1 MAETAPPSDD
11 AQARFAVLHQSADA
25 ACARAIESLVR
36 EGSDRALNRVNV
48 PDFARQEGLDEDKAI
63 GAFLHA
69 SRLGIFDLSWNLLCP
84 GCGGVLEANATL
96 KTVKR
101 AEYHCALCAAGY
113 EPMLDEMV
121 EVSFTV
127 NPRVRRIAAHDPHS
141 LSMWE
146 YQKQVFW
153 SSGID
158 LPEDRFDEIIREIVI
173 DSIELPA
180 GEKCILSVQLPAQFV
195 IVFDPVTHATQFID
209 VQGEPT
215 RDRQDVA
222 MVFNKVQAPSGTV
235 TLRPGPLR
243 LALEN
248 RTGERVLPALF
259 IAGDALHDLLG
270 KRKEF
275 LTAKRL
281 LTNQVFRDL
290 YRTDTLDVD
299 QRLGITSLTFLFT
312 DLKGSTELYERVGDL
327 QAFDLVKA
335 HFQTLNEVVAMN
347 AGAVVK
353 TIGDAVMATFPTP
366 DRAVGAA
373 LRMREAMG
381 ELNRERGNEDL
392 VLKIGIHEG
401 PCLDVTLNDRLD
413 YFGQTVNIAAR
424 VQALATTN
432 SIFATRSVVDH
443 PATARVLGDSGYE
456 PVAQRIALR
465 GIADEVAVYEI
476 PWERPAGGESS
487 RA

>member
-1 MAETAPPSDD
+1 MGESIRIPED
-11 AQARFAVLHQSADA
+11 ALARFSVLRQSADEA
-25 ACARAIESLVR
+25 SAGAIEALVR

-48 PDFARQEGLDEDKAI
+48 LEFARGQGLDEQKAI

-96 KTVKR
+96 KTVR
-101 AEYHCALCAAGY
+101 RTEYHCALCAAGY
-113 EPMLDEMV
+113 EPTLDEMV

-141 LSMWE
+141 LSMWD
-146 YQKQVFW
+146 YQKQIFW

-173 DSIELPA
+173 DSVELPP

-195 IVFDPVTHATQFID
+195 IVFDPVTHAAQFID
-209 VQGEPT
+209 VKGEPT
-215 RDRQDVA
+215 RDRQDIA
-222 MVFNKVQAPSGTV
+222 MVFNRVQAPSGTV
-235 TLRPGPLR
+235 ELRPGPLR

-248 RTGERVLPALF
+248 RCDVRVLPA
-259 IAGDALHDLLG
+259 IVVAGDALHELLG

-281 LTNQVFRDL
+281 LTNQTFRDL

-327 QAFDLVKA
+327 EAFELVKA
-335 HFQTLNEVVAMN
+335 HFRTLNEVVAMN

-366 DRAVGAA
+366 DRALSAA
-373 LRMREAMG
+373 LGMREAMR
-381 ELNRERGNEDL
+381 ELNDRRGHEDL
-392 VLKIGIHEG
+392 LLKIGIHEG
-401 PCLDVTLNDRLD
+401 PCLAVTLNDRLD

-424 VQALATTN
+424 VQGLATSR
-432 SIFATRSVVDH
+432 SIFATRPVVDY
-443 PATARVLGDSGYE
+443 PASAQVLGESGCE
-456 PVAQRIALR
+456 ALAQQFALR
-465 GIADEVAVYEI
+465 GIAGEVAVYEI
-476 PWERPAGGESS
+476 PWNGPVAG
-487 RA
+487 A

>member
-1 MAETAPPSDD
+1 MGDSIRVPDD
-11 AQARFAVLHQSADA
+11 ALARFSVLRQSADEA
-25 ACARAIESLVR
+25 SAGAIEALVR

-48 PDFARQEGLDEDKAI
+48 LEFARSRGLDEQKAI

-96 KTVKR
+96 KSVRRT
-101 AEYHCALCAAGY
+101 EYHCALCAAGY
-113 EPMLDEMV
+113 EPTLDEMV

-158 LPEDRFDEIIREIVI
+158 LPEDKFEEIIREIVI
-173 DSIELPA
+173 DSVELPP

-209 VQGEPT
+209 VKGEPT
-215 RDRQDVA
+215 RDRQDLA
-222 MVFNKVQAPSGTV
+222 MVFNRVQAPSGTLE
-235 TLRPGPLR
+235 LRPGPLR

-248 RTGERVLPALF
+248 RSEVRVLPALF
-259 IAGDALHDLLG
+259 IAGDALHELLG

-281 LTNQVFRDL
+281 LTNQTFRDL

-327 QAFDLVKA
+327 EAFELVKA
-335 HFQTLNEVVAMN
+335 HFRTLNEVVAMN

-366 DRAVGAA
+366 DRALSAA
-373 LRMREAMG
+373 LGMREAMR
-381 ELNRERGNEDL
+381 ELNDRRGHEDL
-392 VLKIGIHEG
+392 LLKIGIHEG
-401 PCLDVTLNDRLD
+401 PCLAVTLNDRLD

-424 VQALATTN
+424 VQGLATSR
-432 SIFATRSVVDH
+432 SIFATRPVVEY
-443 PATARVLGDSGYE
+443 PASAHVLGESGCE
-456 PVAQRIALR
+456 ALAQKIALR
-465 GIADEVAVYEI
+465 GIAGEVAVYEI
-476 PWERPAGGESS
+476 PWSRPGG
-487 RA
+487 

>member
-1 MAETAPPSDD
+1 MGESIRIPDD
-11 AQARFAVLHQSADA
+11 ALARFSVLRQSADEA
-25 ACARAIESLVR
+25 SAGAIEALVR
-36 EGSDRALNRVNV
+36 EGADRALNRVNV
-48 PDFARQEGLDEDKAI
+48 LEFARSRGLDEQKAI

-96 KTVKR
+96 KTVR
-101 AEYHCALCAAGY
+101 RTEYHCALCAAGY
-113 EPMLDEMV
+113 EPTLDEMV

-141 LSMWE
+141 LSMWD
-146 YQKQVFW
+146 YQKQIFW

-173 DSIELPA
+173 DSVELPP

-195 IVFDPVTHATQFID
+195 IVFDPVTHAAQFID
-209 VQGEPT
+209 VKGEPT
-215 RDRQDVA
+215 RDRQDIA
-222 MVFNKVQAPSGTV
+222 MVFNRVQAPSGTV
-235 TLRPGPLR
+235 ELRPGPLR

-248 RTGERVLPALF
+248 RCDVRVLPA
-259 IAGDALHDLLG
+259 IVVAGDALHELLG

-281 LTNQVFRDL
+281 LTNQTFRDL

-327 QAFDLVKA
+327 EAFELVKA
-335 HFQTLNEVVAMN
+335 HFRTLNEVVAMN

-366 DRAVGAA
+366 DRALSAA
-373 LRMREAMG
+373 LGMREAMR
-381 ELNRERGNEDL
+381 ELNDRRGHEDL
-392 VLKIGIHEG
+392 LLKIGIHEG
-401 PCLDVTLNDRLD
+401 PCLAVTLNDRLD

-424 VQALATTN
+424 VQGLATSR
-432 SIFATRSVVDH
+432 SIFATRPVVDY
-443 PATARVLGDSGYE
+443 PASAQVLGESGCE
-456 PVAQRIALR
+456 ALAQQFALR
-465 GIADEVAVYEI
+465 GIAGEVAVYEI
-476 PWERPAGGESS
+476 PWNGPVAG
-487 RA
+487 A

>member
-1 MAETAPPSDD
+1 MGESIRIPDD
-11 AQARFAVLHQSADA
+11 ALARFSVLRQSADEA
-25 ACARAIESLVR
+25 SAGAIEALVR

-48 PDFARQEGLDEDKAI
+48 LEFARSRGLDEQKAI

-96 KTVKR
+96 KSVRRT
-101 AEYHCALCAAGY
+101 EYHCALCAAGY
-113 EPMLDEMV
+113 EPTLDEMV

-141 LSMWE
+141 LSMWD
-146 YQKQVFW
+146 YQKQIFW

-158 LPEDRFDEIIREIVI
+158 LPEEKFDRIIREIVI
-173 DSIELPA
+173 DSVELPP

-195 IVFDPVTHATQFID
+195 IVFDPVTHATQFLD
-209 VQGEPT
+209 VKGEPT

-222 MVFNKVQAPSGTV
+222 MVFNKVQAPSGTLE
-235 TLRPGPLR
+235 LRPGPLR

-248 RTGERVLPALF
+248 RADVRVLPVLVV
-259 IAGDALHDLLG
+259 AGDALHELLG

-281 LTNQVFRDL
+281 LTNQTFRDL

-327 QAFDLVKA
+327 EAFELVKA
-335 HFQTLNEVVAMN
+335 HFRTLNEVVAMN

-366 DRAVGAA
+366 DRALSAA
-373 LRMREAMG
+373 LGMREAMR
-381 ELNRERGNEDL
+381 ELNDRRGHEDL
-392 VLKIGIHEG
+392 LLKIGIHEG
-401 PCLDVTLNDRLD
+401 PCLAVTLNDRLD

-424 VQALATTN
+424 VQGLATSR
-432 SIFATRSVVDH
+432 SIFATRPVVDC
-443 PATARVLGDSGYE
+443 PASAQVLGDSGCE
-456 PVAQRIALR
+456 ALAQQIALR
-465 GIADEVAVYEI
+465 GIAGEVAVYEI
-476 PWERPAGGESS
+476 PWNGPGAGT
-487 RA
+487 